1 MTLRAYQIEAI
12 AKVRAAM
19 ADGARRVVLVV
30 PTGGGKTRIA
40 SDVVRAGVAKGK
52 RWVWL
57 AHRTELV
64 GQAAEALT
72 RLGLEVGAVAA
83 GSDWPERPGAPVQVA
98 SIQTLLAR
106 SHRPEADRIV
116 WDECHHCAE
125 TAAEWSSLLAGYPA
139 ARVLGLTATPERA
152 DGSGLAPL
160 FDRLVVGA
168 SVRALTLAGHLVPC
182 EIVRPS
188 RWLRD
193 SGETGNPLSQEPLD
207 AYREHTPG
215 QSCILFA
222 RSVEAAEAYADQFTA
237 AGIRAVCVTQRTGR
251 VERAAAVEG
260 FKRGHIRVLTNV
272 YVFTEGTD
280 MPNAQVCLLARGAST
295 VGTVLQMVGRV
306 LRPAPG
312 KTSATWLDLQGISHV
327 HGVPE
332 DEREFRLEGKAIVK
346 VDALC
351 RVCQAPWTGPPCGQC
366 GYAPEAGD
374 VEGAETT
381 ITHDKMAK
389 YARKLAESPEQRKET
404 LGRWLVQLAL
414 KGQVPGR
421 IIHKWKAV
429 YGCELA
435 KDWYF
440 RGLADCT
447 HSENP
452 IVSEWATMHLA
463 RIRSR
468 RAA

>member
-1 MTLRAYQIEAI
+1 MSLRPYQLDAI
-12 AKVRAAM
+12 AKVRDAM
-19 ADGARRVVLVV
+19 RDGAKRVVLVV

-40 SDVVRAGVAKGK
+40 SEVVRAGVAKGR
-52 RWVWL
+52 RWVWI

-64 GQAAEALT
+64 GQACQALT
-72 RLGLEVGAVAA
+72 QAGLDVGAVAA

-106 SHRPEADRIV
+106 SHRPEADGIV

-125 TAAEWSSLLAGYPA
+125 SAAEWSSLLAGYPS
-139 ARVLGLTATPERA
+139 ARVMGLTATPERA

-188 RWLRD
+188 RWLRE
-193 SGETGNPLSQEPLD
+193 GGAKGNPLSQPPLA
-207 AYREHTPG
+207 AYQEHTPG

-222 RSVEAAEAYADQFTA
+222 RTIEESEAYAAEFTA
-237 AGIRAVCVTQRTGR
+237 AGIRAVSVSQRTGR
-251 VERAAAVEG
+251 VERAAAIEA
-260 FKRGHIRVLTNV
+260 FRRGHVKVLCNV

-280 MPNAQVCLLARGAST
+280 LPNANVCLMARGAST
-295 VGTVLQMVGRV
+295 VGMVLQMVGRV
-306 LRPAPG
+306 LRPYPG

-332 DEREFRLEGKAIVK
+332 DEREFRLEGRAIVK

-351 RVCQAPWTGPPCGQC
+351 KVCQAPWTGPPCAQC

-374 VEGAETT
+374 DPESATT
-381 ITHDKMAK
+381 ITNDPLAK

-421 IIHKWKAV
+421 IIHKWRAV
-429 YGCELA
+429 YGCELSRE
-435 KDWYF
+435 WYF

-447 HSENP
+447 HSEND
-452 IVSEWATMHLA
+452 IVAEWAKMHLA

>member
-1 MTLRAYQIEAI
+1 MTLRPYQLEAI

-40 SDVVRAGVAKGK
+40 SEVVRAGVAKGK
-52 RWVWL
+52 RWIWL
-57 AHRTELV
+57 AHRTELI
-64 GQAAEALT
+64 GQAYEALT
-72 RLGLEVGAVAA
+72 KQGLDVGAVAA
-83 GSDWPERPGAPVQVA
+83 SSDAPVRPDAPVQVA

-106 SHRPEADRIV
+106 SHRPASDGIV

-125 TAAEWSSLLAGYPA
+125 TAAEWSSLLAGYPD

-168 SVRALTLAGHLVPC
+168 SVRALTLAGYLVPC
-182 EIVRPS
+182 EIVRPA
-188 RWLRD
+188 RWLRE
-193 SGETGNPLSQEPLD
+193 GGAKGNPLSQEPLA
-207 AYREHTPG
+207 AYQEHTPG

-222 RSVEAAEAYADQFTA
+222 RTIDEAEEYARQFQA
-237 AGIRAVCVTQRTGR
+237 AGIRAVAVSQRTGK
-251 VERAAAVEG
+251 VERAAAIAA
-260 FKRGHIRVLTNV
+260 FKSGHVRVLCNV

-280 MPNAQVCLLARGAST
+280 MPNAAVCLMARGAST

-306 LRPAPG
+306 LRPSPG

-332 DEREFRLEGKAIVK
+332 DEREFRLEGRAIVK

-351 RVCQAPWTGPPCGQC
+351 RVCGAVWTGPPCGQC

-374 VEGAETT
+374 DPESATT
-381 ITHDKMAK
+381 IVNERMAK

-421 IIHKWKAV
+421 VVHKWKAV
-429 YGCELA
+429 YGVELA
-435 KDWYF
+435 RDWYF

-447 HSENP
+447 HSDNP
-452 IVSEWATMHLA
+452 IVAEWATMHLS